1 MVFVFDLRNYI
12 NDVEFRVNLYKDKV
26 HIVNY
31 TKIVTIE
38 KSRISIGYSSGMLI
52 IKGKDLAL
60 KKLLDDEI
68 LIKGIINSVE
78 LEWLHV

>member
-1 MVFVFDLRNYI
+1 MFDLRNYI
-12 NDVEFRVNLYKDKV
+12 SDVEFRVNLYKDKV

-38 KSRISIGYSSGMLI
+38 KSRISIRHSSGMVI

>member
-1 MVFVFDLRNYI
+1 MFDLRNYI
-12 NDVEFRVNLYKDKV
+12 SDVEFRVNLYKDKV

-68 LIKGIINSVE
+68 LINGIINSVE
-78 LEWLHV
+78 LE

>member
-1 MVFVFDLRNYI
+1 MFDLRTYI
-12 NDVEFRVNLYKDKV
+12 SDVEFRVNLYKDKV

-78 LEWLHV
+78 LE

>member
-1 MVFVFDLRNYI
+1 MFDLRNYI
-12 NDVEFRVNLYKDKV
+12 NDVEFRVDLYKDKV

-38 KSRISIGYSSGMLI
+38 KSRISIRYSSGMLI

-78 LEWLHV
+78 LE

>member
-1 MVFVFDLRNYI
+1 MFELRNYI

-78 LEWLHV
+78 LE

>member
-1 MVFVFDLRNYI
+1 MFDLRNYI

-68 LIKGIINSVE
+68 LIKGIVNSVE

>member
-1 MVFVFDLRNYI
+1 MFDLRNYI
-12 NDVEFRVNLYKDKV
+12 NDVEFRFNLYKDKV

>member
-1 MVFVFDLRNYI
+1 MFVLRNYI

>member
-1 MVFVFDLRNYI
+1 MFDLRNYI
-12 NDVEFRVNLYKDKV
+12 SDVEFRVNLYKDKV

-38 KSRISIGYSSGMLI
+38 KSRISIRYSSGMLI

>member
-1 MVFVFDLRNYI
+1 MFDLRNYI

-68 LIKGIINSVE
+68 LIKRIINSVE
-78 LEWLHV
+78 LE

>member
-1 MVFVFDLRNYI
+1 VFDLRNYI
-12 NDVEFRVNLYKDKV
+12 SDVEFRVNLYKDKV

-38 KSRISIGYSSGMLI
+38 KSRISIGYSSGMVI

>member
-12 NDVEFRVNLYKDKV
+12 SDVEFRVNLYKDKV

-38 KSRISIGYSSGMLI
+38 KSRISIGYSSGMVI

-78 LEWLHV
+78 LE

>member
-1 MVFVFDLRNYI
+1 MFDLRNYI
-12 NDVEFRVNLYKDKV
+12 SDVEFRVNLYKDKV

-38 KSRISIGYSSGMLI
+38 KSRISIGYSSGMVI

-78 LEWLHV
+78 LE

>member
-1 MVFVFDLRNYI
+1 MFDLKNYI
-12 NDVEFRVNLYKDKV
+12 NDTEFRVNLYKNKI

-31 TKIVTIE
+31 TKIITIE
-38 KSRISIGYSSGMLI
+38 KSRISIGYSSGIII
-52 IKGKDLAL
+52 IKGKELAL

-78 LEWLHV
+78 LEWLYV

>member
-12 NDVEFRVNLYKDKV
+12 SDVEFRVDLYKDKV

-38 KSRISIGYSSGMLI
+38 KSRISIGYSSGMVI

-68 LIKGIINSVE
+68 LIRGIINSVE
-78 LEWLHV
+78 LE

>member
-1 MVFVFDLRNYI
+1 MFDLRNYI
-12 NDVEFRVNLYKDKV
+12 SDVEFRVNLYKDKV

-38 KSRISIGYSSGMLI
+38 KSRISIGYSSGILI

-78 LEWLHV
+78 LE

>member
-1 MVFVFDLRNYI
+1 MFDLRNYI

-52 IKGKDLAL
+52 MKGKDLAL

-78 LEWLHV
+78 LE

>member
-1 MVFVFDLRNYI
+1 MFDLRNYI
-12 NDVEFRVNLYKDKV
+12 SDAEFRVNLYKDKV

-78 LEWLHV
+78 LE

>member
-1 MVFVFDLRNYI
+1 MFDLRNYI
-12 NDVEFRVNLYKDKV
+12 SDVEFRVNLYKDKV

-38 KSRISIGYSSGMLI
+38 KSRISIRYSSGMVI

-78 LEWLHV
+78 LE

>member
-1 MVFVFDLRNYI
+1 MFDLRTYI

>member
-1 MVFVFDLRNYI
+1 MFDLRNYI
-12 NDVEFRVNLYKDKV
+12 SDVEFRVNLYKDKV

-31 TKIVTIE
+31 TKIVTME

-78 LEWLHV
+78 LE

>member
-1 MVFVFDLRNYI
+1 MFDLRNYI
-12 NDVEFRVNLYKDKV
+12 NDVEFRVDLYKDKV

-38 KSRISIGYSSGMLI
+38 KSRISIGYSSGMVI
-52 IKGKDLAL
+52 IKGKNLAL

-78 LEWLHV
+78 LE

>member
-1 MVFVFDLRNYI
+1 MFDLRNYI

-38 KSRISIGYSSGMLI
+38 KSRISIGYSSGMVI

-78 LEWLHV
+78 LE

>member
-1 MVFVFDLRNYI
+1 MFDLRNYI
-12 NDVEFRVNLYKDKV
+12 NDVEFRVDLYKDKV

>member
-1 MVFVFDLRNYI
+1 VVFVFDLRNYI
-12 NDVEFRVNLYKDKV
+12 SDVEFRVNLYKDKV
-26 HIVNY
+26 HIV

-78 LEWLHV
+78 LE

>member
-1 MVFVFDLRNYI
+1 MFNLRNYI

-78 LEWLHV
+78 LE

>member
-1 MVFVFDLRNYI
+1 MFDLRNYI
-12 NDVEFRVNLYKDKV
+12 SDVEFRVDLYKDKV

-38 KSRISIGYSSGMLI
+38 KSRISIGYSSGMVI

-68 LIKGIINSVE
+68 LIRGIINSVE

>member
-1 MVFVFDLRNYI
+1 MFDLRNYI

-38 KSRISIGYSSGMLI
+38 KSRISIRYSSGMLI

-78 LEWLHV
+78 LE

>member
-1 MVFVFDLRNYI
+1 MFDLRNYI
-12 NDVEFRVNLYKDKV
+12 SDVEFRVNLYKDKV

-38 KSRISIGYSSGMLI
+38 KSIISIGYSSGMLI

-78 LEWLHV
+78 LE

>member
-1 MVFVFDLRNYI
+1 MFDLRNYI
-12 NDVEFRVNLYKDKV
+12 SDVEFRVNFYKDKV

>member
-1 MVFVFDLRNYI
+1 MFDLRNYI
-12 NDVEFRVNLYKDKV
+12 SDVELRVNLYKDKV

-78 LEWLHV
+78 LE

>member
-1 MVFVFDLRNYI
+1 MFDLRNYI
-12 NDVEFRVNLYKDKV
+12 SDVEFRANLYKDKV

>member
-1 MVFVFDLRNYI
+1 MFELRNYI

>member
-1 MVFVFDLRNYI
+1 MFDLRNYI
-12 NDVEFRVNLYKDKV
+12 NDVEFRVDLYKDKV

-38 KSRISIGYSSGMLI
+38 KSRISIGYSSGMVI

-78 LEWLHV
+78 LE

>member
-1 MVFVFDLRNYI
+1 MFDLRNYI

-38 KSRISIGYSSGMLI
+38 KSRISIGYSSGKLI

-78 LEWLHV
+78 LE

>member
-1 MVFVFDLRNYI
+1 MFDLRNYI
-12 NDVEFRVNLYKDKV
+12 SDVEFRVNLYKDKV

-52 IKGKDLAL
+52 IKGKELAL

-78 LEWLHV
+78 LE

>member
-1 MVFVFDLRNYI
+1 MFDLRNYI
-12 NDVEFRVNLYKDKV
+12 NDVEFRVDLYKDKV

-78 LEWLHV
+78 LE

>member
-78 LEWLHV
+78 LE